1 MWVELWEL
9 SSAADENALVQPLLK
24 NNLHDLGKLNVTI
37 PYDPAILLPSVR
49 SWKTLEHVYWEI
61 GTQIFTAML
70 CVIGK
75 KIEKFKSS

>member
-1 MWVELWEL
+1 MWEL

-24 NNLHDLGKLNVTI
+24 NNLHDLVKLNVTI
-37 PYDPAILLPSVR
+37 PYDPAILLPSIR
-49 SWKTLEHVYWEI
+49 SWETLAHVYEET

-75 KIEKFKSS
+75 KIEKSKSS